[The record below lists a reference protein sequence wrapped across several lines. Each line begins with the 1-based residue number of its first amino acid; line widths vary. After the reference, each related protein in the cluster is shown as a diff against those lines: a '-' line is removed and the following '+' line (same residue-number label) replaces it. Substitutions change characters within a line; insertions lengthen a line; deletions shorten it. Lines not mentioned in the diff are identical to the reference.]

1 MAIARP
7 ARPRNGLLRQSQG
20 GIRGSG
26 GAKWGF
32 QGKPGIQ
39 GEPVDQVGHSDA
51 PVVPSGG
58 KLPLNLLGSHRHALD
73 EKRRVAVPKTFR
85 DQILA
90 AGDVETYVL
99 CRQLG
104 GDPCLALY
112 PAARFEARLA
122 ALETM
127 REGAALG
134 VGAKTVRAYLRKV
147 RMSAATLAPD
157 KQGRI
162 SLTDEQCRL
171 AGITKDVVFVGAGEC
186 AELWAPERLE
196 ASEDD
201 GADFTDLAS
210 RIFG

>member
-1 MAIARP
+1 M
-7 ARPRNGLLRQSQG
+7 
-20 GIRGSG
+20 
-26 GAKWGF
+26 
-32 QGKPGIQ
+32 
-39 GEPVDQVGHSDA
+39 DQVGHNDDG
-51 PVVPSGG
+51 VVPSSGRA
-58 KLPLNLLGSHRHALD
+58 PLNLLGSHRHALD
-73 EKRRVAVPKTFR
+73 EKRRVAVPKAFR
-85 DQILA
+85 EQIVA
-90 AGDVETYVL
+90 AGDAESYVL

-134 VGAKTVRAYLRKV
+134 VGPKTVRAYLRKV

-162 SLTDEQCRL
+162 SLTEEQCRL
-171 AGITKDVVFVGAGEC
+171 AGVTKDVVFVGAGEC

-196 ASEDD
+196 SSEDD